1 MLQGDRS
8 EIAIRRAVP
17 ADAEALQALG
27 IASFV
32 AAFED
37 LYSPEDLNAFL
48 TENYS
53 LDTWQRQASQ
63 PDRPIWVATTSDGN
77 LVGYAQASS
86 CDLPIEPMPDGAL
99 QLRRLYV
106 RPDILSAG
114 IGAALMLRVFEWV
127 EAAGRPPLFLG
138 VWSGNDRAQKFYAR
152 YRFSKVGEYDFPVG
166 AQVDREFIF
175 RRD

>member
-1 MLQGDRS
+1 LQGDRS
-8 EIAIRRAVP
+8 EIEIRRAVT

-32 AAFED
+32 AAFEN
-37 LYSPEDLNAFL
+37 LYSPEDLDAFL
-48 TENYS
+48 TENYG
-53 LDTWQRQASQ
+53 LDTWHRQASQ
-63 PDRPIWVATTSDGN
+63 PDRPIWVATMPDGN
-77 LVGYAQASS
+77 LVGYAQASP
-86 CDLPIEPMPDGAL
+86 CDLPVDPMPDGAL